1 MLFIMK
7 RLCFIILAFI
17 VYQLPSAQPSL
28 INRKLFFSDDKII
41 EVTLTTDIKKLLTQK
56 KLSAWQPASITMQ
69 LSDTSVISEVINVKP
84 RGIYR
89 KEYCNMASLMLD
101 FKNPAAPRLSPL
113 KKLKLVGG
121 CTNAKA
127 NEELL
132 LKEYLVYKIFS
143 FISPMGFR
151 VRLLHINYN
160 DSKQKV
166 RAYSQYAFLI
176 EDIKDLAA
184 RNNCKEK
191 RNTVFGLDDADRQ
204 QFNLVCLFQ
213 YMIGNTDWSVRQYH
227 NIKLMVPKN
236 DTLARPYVVPYDF
249 DYAGLVDA
257 PYAVPNEGLGI
268 TSVTERLYRGFARNM
283 DELQANLNILK
294 EKKDKIIS
302 FITDFPLLNVKVKR
316 NMIMYLE
323 EFYEIIDDKKSIR
336 SVFITN
342 ARNN

>member
-1 MLFIMK
+1 MK

-17 VYQLPSAQPSL
+17 VYCQLSAQSL
-28 INRKLFFSDDKII
+28 PVNRQLFFSDDKII
-41 EVTLTTDIKKLLTQK
+41 EVTLTTDIKKLLIQK

-69 LSDTSVISEVINVKP
+69 LSDTSAISENINVRP

-89 KEYCNMASLMLD
+89 KEYCDIASLMLD

-121 CTNAKA
+121 CSRGKI

-132 LKEYLVYKIFS
+132 LKEYLMYKIYN
-143 FISPMGFR
+143 FISVMSFR
-151 VRLLHINYN
+151 VRLLHINYV

-166 RAYSQYAFLI
+166 RPYSQYAFLI
-176 EDIKDLAA
+176 EDIKDLAV
-184 RNNCKEK
+184 RNNCIEK
-191 RNTVFGLDDADRQ
+191 KNKVFGLDAADRQ

-213 YMIGNTDWSVRQYH
+213 YMTGNTDWSVRQYH

-249 DYAGLVDA
+249 DYAGFVNA
-257 PYAVPNEGLGI
+257 PYAIPKEDLGI
-268 TSVTERLYRGFARNM
+268 TSVTQRLYRGFARTMN
-283 DELQANLNILK
+283 ELQVNLNIFK
-294 EKKDKIIS
+294 EKKDTIM
-302 FITDFPLLNVKVKR
+302 FYLTNFPLLTVKDKR
-316 NMIMYLE
+316 DMTRYLE
-323 EFYEIIDDKKSIR
+323 EFYEIIDDKNSVK

-342 ARNN
+342 ARTN

>member
-1 MLFIMK
+1 MK

-17 VYQLPSAQPSL
+17 VYCQLSAQSL
-28 INRKLFFSDDKII
+28 PVNRQLFFSDDKII
-41 EVTLTTDIKKLLTQK
+41 EVTLTTDIKKLLIQK

-69 LSDTSVISEVINVKP
+69 LSDTSAISENINVRP

-89 KEYCNMASLMLD
+89 KEYCDIASLMLD

-121 CTNAKA
+121 CSRGKI

-132 LKEYLVYKIFS
+132 LKEYLMYKIYN
-143 FISPMGFR
+143 FISVMSFR
-151 VRLLHINYN
+151 VRLLHINYV

-166 RAYSQYAFLI
+166 RPYSQYAFLI
-176 EDIKDLAA
+176 EDIKDLAV
-184 RNNCKEK
+184 RNNCIEK
-191 RNTVFGLDDADRQ
+191 KNKIFGLDAADRQ

-213 YMIGNTDWSVRQYH
+213 YMTGNTDWSVRQYH

-249 DYAGLVDA
+249 DYAGFVNA
-257 PYAVPNEGLGI
+257 PYAIPKEDLGI
-268 TSVTERLYRGFARNM
+268 TSVTQRLYRGFARTMN
-283 DELQANLNILK
+283 ELQVNLNIFK
-294 EKKDKIIS
+294 EKKDTIM
-302 FITDFPLLNVKVKR
+302 FYLTNFPLLTVKDKR
-316 NMIMYLE
+316 DMTRYLE
-323 EFYEIIDDKKSIR
+323 EFYEIIDDKNSVK

-342 ARNN
+342 ARTN